1 MKEVD
6 SFLHYLKEE
15 LNYSE
20 YTIKNY
26 QLDLTD
32 FFKYVN
38 ASNIDFLNIENIH
51 VRGYLKRKSFRN

>member
-6 SFLHYLKEE
+6 NFLHYLKDE

-32 FFKYVN
+32 F
-38 ASNIDFLNIENIH
+38 LNTLIYT
-51 VRGYLKRKSFRN
+51 R